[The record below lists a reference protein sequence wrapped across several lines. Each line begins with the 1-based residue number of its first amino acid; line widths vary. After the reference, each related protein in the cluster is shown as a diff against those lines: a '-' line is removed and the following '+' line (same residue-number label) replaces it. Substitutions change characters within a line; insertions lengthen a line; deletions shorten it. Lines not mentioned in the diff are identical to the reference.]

1 MNIRMIKI
9 TLVLCAAALL
19 PATSAFAQ
27 KDKGKELRDAVKTSQ
42 KATKTLNEIM
52 RISDKSI
59 PRDLLNRAKAVAVFP
74 NVLKAAFIVGG
85 HAGKGVISRK
95 LPSGWGAPA
104 YFKIGGGSLGFQ
116 IGASSSDVVMLFMTE
131 DSLKKLLE
139 DKFEIGGEASAAA
152 GPIGR
157 TAKATTDAQ
166 LQAAILSYSRSKGLF
181 AGISL
186 TGAVIS
192 ADNDANQAVYSLDAR
207 DLLTG
212 ANKIAIAD
220 IPPATKSFQE
230 ALTNYTRF

>member
-1 MNIRMIKI
+1 MNIRMMKI
-9 TLVLCAAALL
+9 TLVLCALVSLL
-19 PATSAFAQ
+19 NISAFAQ
-27 KDKGKELRDAVKTSQ
+27 KDRGKELRDAVKTSQ

-52 RISDKSI
+52 QISDKSI
-59 PRDLLNRAKAVAVFP
+59 PRDLLDRAKAVAVFP
-74 NVLKAAFIVGG
+74 SVLKAAFIIGG
-85 HAGKGVISRK
+85 HGGKGVISRR

-104 YFKIGGGSLGFQ
+104 FFKISGGSLGFQ

-131 DSLKKLLE
+131 DSLKNLLE
-139 DKFEIGGEASAAA
+139 DKFEIGGEAAAAA

-181 AGISL
+181 AGLSL

-192 ADNDANQAVYSLDAR
+192 ADNDANQAVYSLDAK

-212 ANKIAIAD
+212 ANKVALTD
-220 IPPATKSFQE
+220 IPPATKNFQE
-230 ALTNYTRF
+230 ALTNYTH

>member
-1 MNIRMIKI
+1 MNIRMMKI
-9 TLVLCAAALL
+9 TLVLCAVVSLL
-19 PATSAFAQ
+19 NISAFAQ
-27 KDKGKELRDAVKTSQ
+27 KDRGKELRDAVKTSQ

-52 RISDKSI
+52 QISDKSI
-59 PRDLLNRAKAVAVFP
+59 PRDLLDRAKAVAVFP
-74 NVLKAAFIVGG
+74 SVLKAAFIIGG
-85 HAGKGVISRK
+85 HGGKGVISRR

-104 YFKIGGGSLGFQ
+104 FFKISGGSLGFQ

-131 DSLKKLLE
+131 DSLKNLLE
-139 DKFEIGGEASAAA
+139 DKFEIGGEAAAAA

-181 AGISL
+181 AGLSL

-192 ADNDANQAVYSLDAR
+192 ADNDANQAVYSLDAK

-212 ANKIAIAD
+212 ANKVALTD
-220 IPPATKSFQE
+220 IPPATKNFQE
-230 ALTNYTRF
+230 ALTNYTH

>member
-1 MNIRMIKI
+1 MNIRMMKI
-9 TLVLCAAALL
+9 TLVLCAVVSLL
-19 PATSAFAQ
+19 NISAFAQ
-27 KDKGKELRDAVKTSQ
+27 KDRGKELRDAVKTSQ

-52 RISDKSI
+52 QISDKSI
-59 PRDLLNRAKAVAVFP
+59 PRDLLDRAKAVAVFP
-74 NVLKAAFIVGG
+74 SVLKAAFIVGG
-85 HAGKGVISRK
+85 HGGKGVISRR

-104 YFKIGGGSLGFQ
+104 FFKISGGSLGFQ

-131 DSLKKLLE
+131 DSLKNLLE
-139 DKFEIGGEASAAA
+139 DKFEIGGEAAAAA

-181 AGISL
+181 AGLSL

-192 ADNDANQAVYSLDAR
+192 ADNDANQAVYSLDAK

-212 ANKIAIAD
+212 ANKVALAD
-220 IPPATKSFQE
+220 IPPATKNFQE
-230 ALTNYTRF
+230 ALTNYTH

>member
-1 MNIRMIKI
+1 MNIRMMKI
-9 TLVLCAAALL
+9 TLVLCAVVSLL
-19 PATSAFAQ
+19 NISAFAQ
-27 KDKGKELRDAVKTSQ
+27 KDRGKELRDAVKTSQ

-52 RISDKSI
+52 QISDKSI
-59 PRDLLNRAKAVAVFP
+59 PRDLLDRAKAVAVFP
-74 NVLKAAFIVGG
+74 SVLKAAFIVGG
-85 HAGKGVISRK
+85 HGGKGVISRR

-104 YFKIGGGSLGFQ
+104 FFKISGGSLGFQ

-131 DSLKKLLE
+131 DSLKNLLE
-139 DKFEIGGEASAAA
+139 DKFEIGGEAAAAA

-181 AGISL
+181 AGLSL

-192 ADNDANQAVYSLDAR
+192 ADNDANQAVYSLDAK

-212 ANKIAIAD
+212 ANKVALTD
-220 IPPATKSFQE
+220 IPPATKNFQE
-230 ALTNYTRF
+230 ALTNYTH

>member
-1 MNIRMIKI
+1 MNIRIMKI
-9 TLVLCAAALL
+9 TLALCAVALL
-19 PATSAFAQ
+19 NVSAFAQ
-27 KDKGKELRDAVKTSQ
+27 KDKGKELQDAVKTSQ

-59 PRDLLNRAKAVAVFP
+59 PRDLLDRAKAVAVFP
-74 NVLKAAFIVGG
+74 NVLKAAFIIGG
-85 HAGKGVISRK
+85 HGGKGLIARR

-116 IGASSSDVVMLFMTE
+116 IGASSSDVVMLFMTD
-131 DSLKKLLE
+131 DSLKNLLE
-139 DKFEIGGEASAAA
+139 DKFEIGGEAAAAA

-181 AGISL
+181 AGLSL

-212 ANKIAIAD
+212 ANKVAIKD
-220 IPPATKSFQE
+220 IPPATKNFQE
-230 ALTNYTRF
+230 ALTNYTR

>member
-1 MNIRMIKI
+1 MNIRMMKI
-9 TLVLCAAALL
+9 TLVLCAVVSLL
-19 PATSAFAQ
+19 NISAFAQ
-27 KDKGKELRDAVKTSQ
+27 KDRGKELRDAVKTSQ

-52 RISDKSI
+52 QISDKSI
-59 PRDLLNRAKAVAVFP
+59 PRDLLDRAKAGAVFP
-74 NVLKAAFIVGG
+74 SVLKAAFIIGG
-85 HAGKGVISRK
+85 HGGKGVISRR

-104 YFKIGGGSLGFQ
+104 FFKISGGSLGFQ

-131 DSLKKLLE
+131 DSLKNLLE
-139 DKFEIGGEASAAA
+139 DKFEIGGEAAAAA

-181 AGISL
+181 AGLSL

-192 ADNDANQAVYSLDAR
+192 ADNDANQAVYSLDAK

-212 ANKIAIAD
+212 ANKVALAD
-220 IPPATKSFQE
+220 IPPATKNFQE
-230 ALTNYTRF
+230 ALTNYTH

>member
-1 MNIRMIKI
+1 MMKI
-9 TLVLCAAALL
+9 TLVLCAVVSLL
-19 PATSAFAQ
+19 NISAFAQ
-27 KDKGKELRDAVKTSQ
+27 KDRGKELRDAVKTSQ

-52 RISDKSI
+52 QISDKSI
-59 PRDLLNRAKAVAVFP
+59 PRDLLDRAKAVAVFP
-74 NVLKAAFIVGG
+74 SVLKAAFIIGG
-85 HAGKGVISRK
+85 HGGKGVISRR

-104 YFKIGGGSLGFQ
+104 FFKISGGSLGFQ

-131 DSLKKLLE
+131 DSLKNLLE
-139 DKFEIGGEASAAA
+139 DKFEIGGEAAAAA

-181 AGISL
+181 AGLSL

-192 ADNDANQAVYSLDAR
+192 ADNDANQAVYSLDAK

-212 ANKIAIAD
+212 ANKVALTD
-220 IPPATKSFQE
+220 IPPATKNFQE
-230 ALTNYTRF
+230 ALTNYTH